1 MNDTDAAS
9 GERMIH
15 IIALVNM
22 IVLAL
27 VGVILV
33 YSPSLWLRMKSKT
46 GETAASTPIWVF
58 IVALVIAGLLF
69 VYLKPRAES
78 CFEPAEDPH
87 E

>member
-33 YSPSLWLRMKSKT
+33 YFPNLWLRMQSKT

-58 IVALVIAGLLF
+58 IVVLVIGGLLF

-78 CFEPAEDPH
+78 FFGPTEDAH